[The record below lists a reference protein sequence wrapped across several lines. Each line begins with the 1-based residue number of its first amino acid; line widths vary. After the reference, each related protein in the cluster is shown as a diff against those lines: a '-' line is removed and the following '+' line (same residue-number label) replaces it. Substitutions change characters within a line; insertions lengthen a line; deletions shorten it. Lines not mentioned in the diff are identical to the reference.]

1 MMAHEL
7 LEVQYQ
13 SRDTLS
19 IILIGAGV
27 SAVVATG
34 FVLYFYWCG
43 RHERRAAR
51 LARAARK
58 AARKRRK
65 R

>member
-1 MMAHEL
+1 MAHEL
-7 LEVQYQ
+7 LYVQYQ
-13 SRDTLS
+13 SRETLS
-19 IILIGAGV
+19 IILIGAVV
-27 SAVVATG
+27 SAVVTTG
-34 FVLYFYWCG
+34 FALYFYWRG

-51 LARAARK
+51 LARSARK